1 MCFIHIQICV
11 NKLTTLHHFRSDPA
25 AGHLVTFS
33 QFFFIAMHGLISTSK
48 FFSVKRIIPLK
59 DYAILVTMFYVSTV
73 CNNYAFNFN
82 IPMPL
87 LMIFRSGSLM
97 ANLIMGIIIL
107 NKKYDF
113 WKYLSVILIT
123 IGICICTVVSG
134 MSLDTKGD
142 KNSRDNEYGFSMLF
156 WWCIGIGMLTI
167 SLFVSARMGI
177 FQEVLFKKNGKHPD
191 EALFYAHL
199 LPLPGFIPL
208 LTNIWDHAFIAF
220 QSTPVFIPVIA
231 IEMPSQML
239 FIIGNMLTQ
248 FLCIRSVY
256 ILTTECSSLTVT
268 LVVTLRKFASLIF
281 SIFYFR
287 NPFTTA
293 HWLGTLFVFIG
304 TVIFVEIIPKIRE
317 SCETREQMKTIDKFY
332 LDDTPRVH
340 VNYKP
345 LLQDDEEH
353 NLDDN

>member
-1 MCFIHIQICV
+1 
-11 NKLTTLHHFRSDPA
+11 
-25 AGHLVTFS
+25 
-33 QFFFIAMHGLISTSK
+33 MHGLISTSK

-97 ANLIMGIIIL
+97 ANFIMGILVL

-134 MSLDTKGD
+134 MSLDTRGD
-142 KNSRDNEYGFSMLF
+142 KNSRDNEYGFSLLF

-208 LTNIWDHAFIAF
+208 FTNILDHAFIAF

-231 IEMPSQML
+231 VEMPSQVL
-239 FIIGNMLTQ
+239 FIIGNMFTQ

-317 SCETREQMKTIDKFY
+317 SCETKEQMKTIDKFY

-340 VNYKP
+340 VKYKP

>member
-1 MCFIHIQICV
+1 M
-11 NKLTTLHHFRSDPA
+11 A
-25 AGHLVTFS
+25 
-33 QFFFIAMHGLISTSK
+33 
-48 FFSVKRIIPLK
+48 
-59 DYAILVTMFYVSTV
+59 
-73 CNNYAFNFN
+73 NFN
-82 IPMPL
+82 
-87 LMIFRSGSLM
+87 
-97 ANLIMGIIIL
+97 MGLFIL
-107 NKKYDF
+107 KKKYDF

-134 MSLDTKGD
+134 ISLDTKGD
-142 KNSRDNEYGFSMLF
+142 KNSRDNEYGLSTLF

-191 EALFYAHL
+191 EALFYSHL

-208 LTNIWDHAFIAF
+208 LTNILDHAFIAF
-220 QSTPVFIPVIA
+220 QSTPMFIPVIA
-231 IEMPSQML
+231 IEMPSQVL

-281 SIFYFR
+281 SIFYFQ